1 MLERGFRWRLAGS
14 YRNESFKAFVRCCSD
29 DDISCPGT
37 KNCEDSYEATS
48 YDDAV
53 SQCSSIGKRLCT
65 RDELWNKTTVIS
77 NSKPSATWT
86 CYETEPQCNNTAV
99 WTSDAISGNRI

>member
-1 MLERGFRWRLAGS
+1 MLEGGYRWRLAGS

-29 DDISCPGT
+29 DDKSCPGIS
-37 KNCEDSYEATS
+37 NCEDSNEATS

-53 SQCSSIGKRLCT
+53 AQCLSIGKRLCT

-77 NSKPSATWT
+77 NSKPSAKWT
-86 CYETEPQCNNTAV
+86 CCGTEPQCKNAAV
-99 WTSDAISGNRI
+99 WTSDTISGNRI